1 MNQTLG
7 GEPVISVELE
17 PQILPIQIPAVG
29 GSFQFTLTIENDSA
43 VVLPADLYLRA
54 IKPNGEIAP
63 LLDRVGIMV
72 PAGGSIVQNLTQLI
86 PAFAP
91 EGNYMYYAL
100 VLAHHDSVSDFDS
113 FPFSKL
119 LGGTY
124 ISNNSGWNVEGWIEP
139 SGNLTDIP
147 QRFNL
152 SAPYPNPG
160 NAVIRISFALPH
172 NTRVDLKVYNILG
185 DMVSVITDD
194 YFPAGNYM
202 IDWNAEQYAS
212 GMYLLKMHTSGFDK
226 CRKILLIK

>member
-1 MNQTLG
+1 
-7 GEPVISVELE
+7 
-17 PQILPIQIPAVG
+17 
-29 GSFQFTLTIENDSA
+29 
-43 VVLPADLYLRA
+43 
-54 IKPNGEIAP
+54 
-63 LLDRVGIMV
+63 
-72 PAGGSIVQNLTQLI
+72 
-86 PAFAP
+86 
-91 EGNYMYYAL
+91 MYYAL